1 MRKSIVVL
9 LVIAAIVVLV
19 SPGIIGRLAEE
30 SVDSNLQWAA
40 DENEG
45 IAVTSVRFDRGWFSS
60 EGRHRIDVRDPG
72 MREALAELVGRE
84 PHAGDPAV
92 IIDTRIDHGLIPV
105 SSVGRAEGSL
115 APGLGRGVS
124 SLVTE
129 YPEGQTIPVPGTIY
143 STIGLDGTLSA
154 DYILEAGSLEA
165 DGSTAT
171 WGDTNIEFSTDQ
183 KAESFIVD
191 GVIESLLVSDAG
203 DTLRLGKTEFAGKQR
218 RSRFGISV
226 GDFEFGTD
234 SVIVEEPGADA
245 YRLGPVAL
253 SGTSDIDGERV
264 NGDFRLSIDALMLPG
279 YGESDLD
286 VAMRFVGLDGEAL
299 GRMIRAMDDAGDDA
313 SPDVLRS
320 LLGDDLERL
329 LASGLEVHIDRF
341 DFDLPQG
348 PVSAKMRFAIAESGA
363 ADFEISSLL
372 LSLDA
377 EADLTLAEEFVD
389 YAMAPNPDANADLTV
404 SEEFVDFAMATNPD
418 AGAIVGMGYLK
429 KKGDVYE
436 MHAEY
441 AKGLLTINGAP
452 MPIPLGGAPAPGN

>member
-40 DENEG
+40 DENAG
-45 IAVTSVRFDRGWFSS
+45 IAVTALRFDRGWFSS
-60 EGRHRIDVRDPG
+60 EGRHRIDIHDPG
-72 MREALAELVGRE
+72 MREALAVLTGRE
-84 PHAGDPAV
+84 PDAGDPAV

-105 SSVGRAEGSL
+105 TSVGRAEGSL

-124 SLVTE
+124 SLFIE
-129 YPEGQTIPVPGTIY
+129 YPDGQTVPVPGTIY

-154 DYILEAGSLEA
+154 NYVVAAGSLQA

-171 WGDTNIEFSTDQ
+171 WGDTNIDFSTDHR
-183 KAESFIVD
+183 AESFLVN
-191 GVIESLLVSDAG
+191 GAIESLVVSDAG
-203 DTLRLGKTEFAGKQR
+203 DTLRLGKTVFAGEQR

-234 SVIVEEPGADA
+234 SVAVEEPGSDI

-264 NGDFRLSIDALMLPG
+264 NGDVRLSIDALMLSG

-286 VAMRFVGLDGEAL
+286 IEMRFTGLDGAAL
-299 GRMIRAMDDAGDDA
+299 GRMIRAMDDTAGHA
-313 SPDVLRS
+313 SPAALQS
-320 LLGDDLERL
+320 LPGDDLERL
-329 LASGLEVHIDRF
+329 LAAGFEIHIDRF
-341 DFDLPQG
+341 ELDLPQG
-348 PVSAKMRFAIAESGA
+348 PVSAKMRVAIAESDA
-363 ADFEISSLL
+363 AGFDISSVL

-377 EADLTLAEEFVD
+377 DADLTLSEEFVD
-389 YAMAPNPDANADLTV
+389 YAMA
-404 SEEFVDFAMATNPD
+404 TNPD
-418 AGAIVGMGYLK
+418 AGTIVGMGYLRK
-429 KKGDVYE
+429 NGGVYE
-436 MHAEY
+436 MRAEY

-452 MPIPLGGAPAPGN
+452 MPIPLGR

>member
-1 MRKSIVVL
+1 MRKSIVIL

-45 IAVTSVRFDRGWFSS
+45 IAVTAVRFDRGWFSS

-72 MREALAELVGRE
+72 MREALAVLVGRE
-84 PHAGDPAV
+84 PDAGDPAI

-105 SSVGRAEGSL
+105 TSVGRAEGSL

-124 SLVTE
+124 SLFIE
-129 YPEGQTIPVPGTIY
+129 YPDGQVIPVPGTVY
-143 STIGLDGTLSA
+143 STIGLDGTLSGNYAVAA
-154 DYILEAGSLEA
+154 DSLQA

-171 WGDTNIEFSTDQ
+171 WGDTNIGFSTDHG
-183 KAESFIVD
+183 AESFILD
-191 GVIESLLVSDAG
+191 GAVESLAVSDAG
-203 DTLRLGKTEFAGKQR
+203 DTLRLGRTEFSGKLR

-226 GDFEFGTD
+226 GDFEFVTD
-234 SVIVEEPGADA
+234 SVAVEEPGADA
-245 YRLGPVAL
+245 YRLGPVTLA
-253 SGTSDIDGERV
+253 GTSDIDGEHV
-264 NGDFRLSIDALMLPG
+264 NGDVRLSIGALTVPG
-279 YGESDLD
+279 YGESDFDL
-286 VAMRFVGLDGEAL
+286 AMRFTGLDGASL
-299 GRMIRAMDDAGDDA
+299 GRIIRAMDEAEHNA
-313 SPDVLRS
+313 SPEMLQP

-329 LASGLEVHIDRF
+329 LASGFEVHIDRL

-348 PVSAKMRFAIAESGA
+348 PVSAKMRFAIAESDA
-363 ADFEISSLL
+363 AGFDISSVL

-377 EADLTLAEEFVD
+377 EADLTLSEEFVD
-389 YAMAPNPDANADLTV
+389 Y
-404 SEEFVDFAMATNPD
+404 AMATNPD
-418 AGAIVGMGYLK
+418 AGAIVGMGYLR

-436 MHAEY
+436 MHAAY

-452 MPIPLGGAPAPGN
+452 MPIPLGR

>member
-40 DENEG
+40 DENEDF
-45 IAVTSVRFDRGWFSS
+45 AVTAVRFDRGWFSS

-72 MREALAELVGRE
+72 MREALAVLASRE
-84 PHAGDPAV
+84 PDAGDPAV

-105 SSVGRAEGSL
+105 TSVGRAQGSL

-124 SLVTE
+124 SLFIE
-129 YPEGQTIPVPGTIY
+129 YPDGQTIPVPGTIY

-154 DYILEAGSLEA
+154 DYVVAAGSLQA

-171 WGDTNIEFSTDQ
+171 WGDTTIDFSTDQ

-191 GVIESLLVSDAG
+191 GVIESLVFSDAG

-234 SVIVEEPGADA
+234 FVAVEEPGADV
-245 YRLGPVAL
+245 YRLGPVTL
-253 SGTSDIDGERV
+253 SGSSDIDGERV
-264 NGDFRLSIDALMLPG
+264 NGNVRLSIDALMLPG

-286 VAMRFVGLDGEAL
+286 VAMRFTGLDGAAL
-299 GRMIRAMDDAGDDA
+299 GRMIRAMDEAEDDA
-313 SPDVLRS
+313 SPAMLQP

-329 LASGLEVHIDRF
+329 LASGFEVHIDRF

-348 PVSAKMRFAIAESGA
+348 PVSAKMRFAIAESDA
-363 ADFEISSLL
+363 AGFDISSVL

-377 EADLTLAEEFVD
+377 EADLTLSEEFVD
-389 YAMAPNPDANADLTV
+389 Y
-404 SEEFVDFAMATNPD
+404 AMATNPD
-418 AGAIVGMGYLK
+418 AGAIVGMGYLRK
-429 KKGDVYE
+429 KNDVYE

-452 MPIPLGGAPAPGN
+452 MPIPLGR